1 MLTTTNP
8 TTGITQDTDIELT
21 SAAET
26 AALAA
31 SAQAAFETLRT
42 SSREWRAGLLEALAD
57 GLEERRTELVAVAD
71 AETGL
76 GEGRLNGEL
85 GRSQF
90 QFRLFAEA
98 LREGSYLEATIDY
111 AGDTPL
117 GHGPELRRML
127 IPIGPVAVF
136 GSSNFPFAFSVV
148 GGDTASALAA
158 GNSVVIKAHSSHP
171 LTSRLSFRT
180 LADAATRYGAP
191 DGTISIIFGTQSG
204 RDLVADPHIAAVGF
218 TGSLGAGE
226 ALMEIIATRETPI
239 PFYGELSS
247 LNPLVITEAAAEE
260 RGAAIAEGLFGSF
273 TLGAGQFCT
282 KPGVALLP
290 SGPSGDAI
298 LDGLRER
305 TTAAG
310 GLVLLNSRI
319 SSSLTDILG
328 RITGGGSARIIA
340 AGTNGDAGIRATP
353 TLLEISADDFTAA
366 TAEEAFGPVL
376 VVVRYTSLE
385 QVSRA
390 IDVMPGSLTATIHH
404 GHDEPQVVQE
414 LSDKIAPTVGRL
426 VFNGFPTGVRV
437 SWAQHHGGNWPSTNS
452 QHSSVGVSAI
462 RRFLRP
468 IAFQDAPEAVLPEEL
483 RENYT
488 AIPRRIDGV
497 LVLASDRTRS
507 LGHTGSGEQN
517 AIV

>member
-8 TTGITQDTDIELT
+8 ATGVTNDTDIALT
-21 SAAET
+21 TPAET
-26 AALAA
+26 AERAA
-31 SAQAAFETLRT
+31 SAQSAFEQLRG

-57 GLEERRTELVAVAD
+57 GLEVQRAELVATAND
-71 AETGL
+71 ETGL

-85 GRSQF
+85 SRSQF

-98 LREGSYLEATIDY
+98 LREGSYLEAMIDH
-111 AGDTPL
+111 AGETPL
-117 GHGPELRRML
+117 GVAPELRRML
-127 IPIGPVAVF
+127 LPIGPVAVF

-171 LTSRLSFRT
+171 LTSRLSFSALT
-180 LADAATRYGAP
+180 DAAAAYGAP
-191 DGTISIIFGTQSG
+191 AGILGIVYGTESG
-204 RDLVADPHIAAVGF
+204 RVLVADPHIAAVGF

-226 ALMEIIATRETPI
+226 ALLGIISTRPNPI

-247 LNPLVITEAAAEE
+247 LNPLIVTAAAAVE
-260 RGAAIAEGLFGSF
+260 RPTQIGEGLFGSF

-282 KPGVALLP
+282 KPGLAFVPRGA
-290 SGPSGDAI
+290 SGDAI
-298 LDGLRER
+298 LDDLRAR
-305 TTAAG
+305 TEAAG
-310 GLVLLNSRI
+310 GMVLLNSRI
-319 SSSLTDILG
+319 SASLGDIVG
-328 RITGGGSARIIA
+328 RITAEGGARVLAVGSSAGSGILA
-340 AGTNGDAGIRATP
+340 AP
-353 TLLEISADDFTAA
+353 TLLEINAADFTAA

-376 VVVRYTSLE
+376 VVARYDSLHE
-385 QVSRA
+385 IFHAVDA
-390 IDVMPGSLTATIHH
+390 MPGSLTATIHH
-404 GHDEPQVVQE
+404 GDHEPDVVRE
-414 LSDKIAPTVGRL
+414 LADKLAPTVGRL

-452 QHSSVGVSAI
+452 QHTSVGVSAI

-483 RENYT
+483 REDFT

-497 LVLASDRTRS
+497 LVLAARS
-507 LGHTGSGEQN
+507 LTSEN
-517 AIV
+517 VIV

>member
-1 MLTTTNP
+1 MLTTTDP
-8 TTGITQDTDIELT
+8 TTGLTQDTTIEVT
-21 SAAET
+21 SAAQT
-26 AALAA
+26 ATIAA
-31 SAQAAFETLRT
+31 SAQKAFDELRT
-42 SSREWRAGLLEALAD
+42 GSRQWRAGLLEALAD
-57 GLEERRTELVAVAD
+57 GLEEHRGELVAVAD

-98 LREGSYLEATIDY
+98 LREGSYLEATIDH

-127 IPIGPVAVF
+127 IPIGPIAVF

-171 LTSRLSFRT
+171 LTSRLSFQI
-180 LADAATRYGAP
+180 LADAATCAGAP
-191 DGTISIIFGTQSG
+191 DGTINLIFGTQAG

-226 ALMEIIATRETPI
+226 ALIEIIATRENPI
-239 PFYGELSS
+239 PFFGELSS
-247 LNPLVITEAAAEE
+247 LNPLVITAAAAEE
-260 RGAAIAEGLFGSF
+260 RAAAIAEGLFGSF

-282 KPGVALLP
+282 KPGIALLP
-290 SGPSGDAI
+290 SGASGDAI
-298 LDGLRER
+298 LSDLRAR
-305 TTAAG
+305 TSAAAG
-310 GLVLLNSRI
+310 MVLLNSRI
-319 SSSLTDILG
+319 SSALTDILG
-328 RITGGGSARIIA
+328 RITGEGGARILA
-340 AGTNGDAGIRATP
+340 TGTNNEAGIRATP
-353 TLLEISADDFTAA
+353 TLLEIEADHFTAA
-366 TAEEAFGPVL
+366 AAEEAFGPVL
-376 VVVRYTSLE
+376 VVVRYTALE
-385 QVSRA
+385 QVFRA

-404 GHDEPQVVQE
+404 GCDEPQIVRA
-414 LSDKIAPTVGRL
+414 LSERIAPTVGRL

-468 IAFQDAPEAVLPEEL
+468 LAFQDAPETVLPDEL
-483 RENYT
+483 REGYT
-488 AIPRRIDGV
+488 EIPRRIDGV
-497 LVLASDRTRS
+497 LVVAP
-507 LGHTGSGEQN
+507 
-517 AIV
+517 